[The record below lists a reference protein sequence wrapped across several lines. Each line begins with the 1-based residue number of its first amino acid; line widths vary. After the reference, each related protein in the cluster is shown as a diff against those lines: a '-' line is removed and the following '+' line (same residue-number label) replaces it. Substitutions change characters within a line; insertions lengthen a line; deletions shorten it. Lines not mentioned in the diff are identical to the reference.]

1 MLTKAM
7 VYKSQQFP
15 SRSVSTR
22 GSWGYMPANLQGI
35 RLVNPWIDYDSRVRT
50 GLAHRLNWN
59 KVLGLA
65 FATALSASI
74 WTGIVLVV
82 ERIWR

>member
-1 MLTKAM
+1 MGD
-7 VYKSQQFP
+7 P
-15 SRSVSTR
+15 S
-22 GSWGYMPANLQGI
+22 
-35 RLVNPWIDYDSRVRT
+35 VRP

-65 FATALSASI
+65 FAIALSASI